1 MFQKS
6 IYKTGGGKADCTIQL
21 TPGQDK
27 ILGFIGDRME
37 PLENNFDSDTDYLGK

>member
-6 IYKTGGGKADCTIQL
+6 VYKTGGGKADRTVS
-21 TPGQDK
+21 TPGHDK

-37 PLENNFDSDTDYLGK
+37 PLENHIDSDTEYLGK